1 MMEDNNRE
9 KQHIEQDQHNQYRVQ
24 HRYGSH
30 FGPQGKQHYSNRHS
44 HQEIDQNRR
53 DHEQHYHRQP
63 AEQHGNPGQQFNQQS
78 NDHQPYLQNHHR
90 QQHYDQ
96 QHHQYGQQHP
106 QPTETTIKNPQAN
119 IVPPIKG
126 PAMNNRDLLNDI
138 LASEKYLT
146 DGFNVFVRETSHREL
161 YQDIRQILLETHDCA
176 RELFNLMF
184 KDGFYSFQ
192 AAQAQDIE
200 QVKQKYSQYI
210 NYQDPYSQNQGW

>member
-9 KQHIEQDQHNQYRVQ
+9 KQHIEPDQHNQYRVQ
-24 HRYGSH
+24 HRYGSN
-30 FGPQGKQHYSNRHS
+30 FGPHGRHHYSNHHN
-44 HQEIDQNRR
+44 HQAIDQNRR
-53 DHEQHYHRQP
+53 VHEQHYHRQP
-63 AEQHGNPGQQFNQQS
+63 AEQHGNPGHQFNQQS

-90 QQHYDQ
+90 QQH
-96 QHHQYGQQHP
+96 YGQQHP